1 MKKILLSS
9 LLLSTS
15 VDIVITDAQADTH
28 SLSVFR
34 QKILRITGI

>member
-15 VDIVITDAQADTH
+15 VDVVITDTH
-28 SLSVFR
+28 SLSVVR